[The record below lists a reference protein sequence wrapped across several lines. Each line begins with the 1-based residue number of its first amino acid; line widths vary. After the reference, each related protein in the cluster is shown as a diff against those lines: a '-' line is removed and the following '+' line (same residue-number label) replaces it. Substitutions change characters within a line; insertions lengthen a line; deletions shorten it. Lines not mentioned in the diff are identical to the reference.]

1 MRQPCHAP
9 SMPRQMRDILQMFA
23 SFGPSR
29 SMPQPQLDVPVALP
43 RPALRP
49 RPDVGEGIPTDA
61 LQHLRILS
69 HYRPDYDYRPDR
81 YQYTETDTTD
91 PDYVVFGVA
100 LMSPTHDHG
109 ASLMRLGNALEILT
123 QAFEPVV
130 HVSLEVD
137 ITGIPGRFFASAR
150 HTSTLRPD
158 LSLWAGPPPDSSV
171 SSYRYDRDGVPLLAV
186 EVVSPADRD
195 QRDNDWRRKMVAY
208 ARMGIREYW
217 ILDKQLQDPLSGF
230 TLDAADGTPHS
241 RQEYRLMEADTDG
254 GMDSMILDAS
264 LRWTAGDIQCWQA
277 GPGQWVRVADLPVMR
292 ARAAGKI
299 EGEIKGEL
307 KTWGRLLHRILDAE
321 APGAADQVLQ
331 HWAQTAPPAWPSDE
345 TLDRLESVPGEWRS
359 LLLGEPSPDNG
370 TS

>member
-1 MRQPCHAP
+1 M
-9 SMPRQMRDILQMFA
+9 
-23 SFGPSR
+23 
-29 SMPQPQLDVPVALP
+29 PQLDVPVALP
-43 RPALRP
+43 RPILRP
-49 RPDVGEGIPTDA
+49 RPDAGEGISTDA
-61 LQHLRILS
+61 LQHLCALW

-109 ASLMRLGNALEILT
+109 ASLIRLCNALEILT
-123 QAFEPVV
+123 RSFDPVV

-137 ITGIPGRFFASAR
+137 IAGIPGRFFASAR

-158 LSLWAGPPPDSSV
+158 LALWAGPPPDNPHSI
-171 SSYRYDRDGVPLLAV
+171 YRYDRDGAPLLAI
-186 EVVSPADRD
+186 EVVSPAGRD

-241 RQEYRLMEADTDG
+241 LQEYRPMEADADG
-254 GMDSMILDAS
+254 GMDSLVLNAS
-264 LRWTAGDIQCWQA
+264 LRWFEEDIQCWQE
-277 GPGQWVRVADLPVMR
+277 GQEQWGRVADIPVMQ
-292 ARAAGKI
+292 A
-299 EGEIKGEL
+299 ELKGEL
-307 KTWGRLLHRILDAE
+307 KIWGRVLHRILDAA

-331 HWAQTAPPAWPSDE
+331 HWAETAPPAWPSDE
-345 TLDRLESVPGEWRS
+345 TLERLEAAPGEWRN
-359 LLLGEPSPDNG
+359 LLLGESSRADS
-370 TS
+370 TA